1 MLVEKKVID
10 VPIESASGRFGFALQ
25 SEIIELIK
33 AVFAR
38 MIGCKAT
45 PAELVC
51 SMFFFCVSK

>member
-1 MLVEKKVID
+1 MID